1 MSIDLL
7 SINEDLLSS
16 ELALQ
21 TSLTQALQS
30 TVTSLKFDLSAKNNE
45 ISSLKDQNAYLLR
58 KFYLLNLEM
67 NRDRLWKG
75 SSKNSK
81 AIDEKNSDGKE
92 EVEKLKRKVK
102 ELQDT
107 IHGLYNVSLI
117 KDGWR
122 FIYFKTE

>member
-67 NRDRLWKG
+67 NRDRL
-75 SSKNSK
+75 
-81 AIDEKNSDGKE
+81 
-92 EVEKLKRKVK
+92 
-102 ELQDT
+102 
-107 IHGLYNVSLI
+107 
-117 KDGWR
+117 
-122 FIYFKTE
+122 